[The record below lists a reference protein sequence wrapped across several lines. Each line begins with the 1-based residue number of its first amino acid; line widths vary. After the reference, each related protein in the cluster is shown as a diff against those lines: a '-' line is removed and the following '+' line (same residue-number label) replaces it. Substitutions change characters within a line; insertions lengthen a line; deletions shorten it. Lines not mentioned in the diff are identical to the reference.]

1 VPPWLCYLGLC
12 PLSCQAHTLG
22 TLNNTNSAWLNNTG
36 SACPLALSPNLL
48 AILIVSKTH
57 SLSHTHLHKHTLTH
71 THTHTGYK
79 HTFTHT
85 HRGHTHTHNTH
96 THTHTHTHTLT
107 QTWIHTREHS
117 SGSVGRPSETF
128 RLMPLCG
135 LGSGFSLRGVYID
148 LVGNIAR
155 SIWHTLGTHLQD
167 LFGTLVP
174 LLRHTPHIC
183 ISFATHLP
191 LLPLSLNMLK
201 ERKKAPSAHTCLR
214 MLLQLS
220 YEC

>member
-1 VPPWLCYLGLC
+1 MAEQHWQCMP
-12 PLSCQAHTLG
+12 SCLVSQLVSYTDSLQD
-22 TLNNTNSAWLNNTG
+22 
-36 SACPLALSPNLL
+36 ALSLTYTL
-48 AILIVSKTH
+48 TQTH
-57 SLSHTHLHKHTLTH
+57 TYTH
-71 THTHTGYK
+71 THSHRIQTHIHTHAQRTHTYSQ
-79 HTFTHT
+79 H
-85 HRGHTHTHNTH
+85 TH
-96 THTHTHTHTLT
+96 THTHTHTHSLT